1 MKQGPKDRYWGG
13 WLNAGKKSSHI
24 LYDKAWNTEA
34 FSPNVFAYNLLQ
46 DRIVEYVPHLL
57 RQRARSLYP
66 DEYFLYSDLI
76 SNYWASRAIFIENRL
91 NAKKDRDDEEGQI
104 AHTYD
109 DENKSTHTYVPAEE
123 PIESKYLGSFWI
135 PPKAPA
141 PVTIIYRQPYL
152 ADANSEDETP

>member
-1 MKQGPKDRYWGG
+1 MAMKQGPKDRYWGG

-91 NAKKDRDDEEGQI
+91 NAKKDRDDEEGQSS
-104 AHTYD
+104 TYIRRR
-109 DENKSTHTYVPAEE
+109 KQ
-123 PIESKYLGSFWI
+123 KYAYIRACRG
-135 PPKAPA
+135 
-141 PVTIIYRQPYL
+141 T
-152 ADANSEDETP
+152 N